1 MFENKKLLI
10 TGGTGSI
17 GNSICQYFKN
27 NKCSE
32 IYATTT
38 NLSKVNP
45 NDTFIK
51 FKELDLKKTHN
62 INLDEIFDFDI
73 DFLILNA
80 GLNKDN
86 IFLRMSAEEWKD
98 VIDVNLNSSFYI
110 LKHVVKK
117 MIKQRFGRIIFISSV
132 VAHTGNPG
140 QVNYTASKS
149 ALSGMAK
156 SLSLEVSTRNITVN
170 CIAPGFIRSNMTD
183 KLNDNQTQLILDQ
196 IPMKKMGE
204 PEDIAKV
211 AGFLCSDSA
220 NYITGQ
226 TIHVNGGLAQ
236 Y

>member
-1 MFENKKLLI
+1 LFKNKKLLV

-17 GNSICQYFKN
+17 GNSICHHFN
-27 NKCSE
+27 NNNCSE

-38 NLSKVNP
+38 NLNKINP
-45 NDTFIK
+45 KDSFIK
-51 FKELDLKKTHN
+51 YKQLNLQN
-62 INLDEIFDFDI
+62 IKNSNLDEIFNFDI

-80 GLNKDN
+80 GLTKDN
-86 IFLRMSAEEWKD
+86 IFLRMSADEWGD

-110 LKHVVKK
+110 LKHTIKK
-117 MIKQRFGRIIFISSV
+117 MIKQRFGRIVFISSV

-183 KLNDNQTQLILDQ
+183 KLKDNQKQTILDQ

-204 PEDIAKV
+204 PADIAKV
-211 AGFLCSDSA
+211 VGFLCSDGA

>member
-226 TIHVNGGLAQ
+226 TIHVNGGLAH

>member
-51 FKELDLKKTHN
+51 FKELDLKKTHS

>member
-1 MFENKKLLI
+1 MFKDKKLLV

-17 GNSICQYFKN
+17 GNAICHHFKKN
-27 NKCSE
+27 NCSG
-32 IYATTT
+32 IFATTT
-38 NLSKVNP
+38 NLSKVDP
-45 NDTFIK
+45 KDSFINYK
-51 FKELDLKKTHN
+51 QLNLQN
-62 INLDEIFDFDI
+62 ILSTNLDETFDFDI
-73 DFLILNA
+73 DYLVLNA
-80 GLNKDN
+80 GLTKDN
-86 IFLRMSAEEWKD
+86 IFLRMSVDEWKD

-110 LKHVVKK
+110 LKHVLKK

-132 VAHTGNPG
+132 VAYTGNPG

-170 CIAPGFIRSNMTD
+170 CIAPGFIRSNMTE
-183 KLNDNQTQLILDQ
+183 KLNDNQKQIILDQ

-211 AGFLCSDSA
+211 AGFLCSDGAS
-220 NYITGQ
+220 YITGQ

>member
-1 MFENKKLLI
+1 MFKDKRLLI
-10 TGGTGSI
+10 TGGTGTI
-17 GNSICQYFKN
+17 GNAICRHFN
-27 NKCSE
+27 NNNCSK

-38 NLSKVNP
+38 NLTKVDP
-45 NDTFIK
+45 KDSFINYK
-51 FKELDLKKTHN
+51 QLNLQN
-62 INLDEIFDFDI
+62 ITSANLDETFDFDI
-73 DFLILNA
+73 DYLILNA
-80 GLNKDN
+80 GLTKDN
-86 IFLRMSAEEWKD
+86 IFLRMSAVEWED
-98 VIDVNLNSSFYI
+98 VINVNLNSSFYI
-110 LKHVVKK
+110 LKHVLKK

-183 KLNDNQTQLILDQ
+183 KLTENQKQIILDQ

-211 AGFLCSDSA
+211 AGFLCSDDAS
-220 NYITGQ
+220 YVTGQ
-226 TIHVNGGLAQ
+226 TIHVNGGLAL

>member
-1 MFENKKLLI
+1 MFKDRKLLV

-17 GNSICQYFKN
+17 GNAICHHFN
-27 NKCSE
+27 NNSCSE

-38 NLSKVNP
+38 NFSKIDP
-45 NDTFIK
+45 KDSFINYK
-51 FKELDLKKTHN
+51 QINLQNITS
-62 INLDEIFDFDI
+62 INLDEAFDFDI
-73 DFLILNA
+73 DYLILNA
-80 GLNKDN
+80 GLTKDN
-86 IFLRMSAEEWKD
+86 IFLRMSAEEWRD

-183 KLNDNQTQLILDQ
+183 KLNDNQKKIILDQ

-220 NYITGQ
+220 SYITGQ

>member
-1 MFENKKLLI
+1 MFKDKKLLV

-17 GNSICQYFKN
+17 GNAICHYFKKN
-27 NKCSE
+27 NCSK
-32 IYATTT
+32 IFATTT
-38 NLSKVNP
+38 NLSKVDPKDSFVNYKQL
-45 NDTFIK
+45 N
-51 FKELDLKKTHN
+51 LQN
-62 INLDEIFDFDI
+62 ILSTNLDETFDFDI
-73 DFLILNA
+73 DFLVLNA
-80 GLNKDN
+80 GLTKDN
-86 IFLRMSAEEWKD
+86 IFLRMSAEEWND

-110 LKHVVKK
+110 LKHFVKK